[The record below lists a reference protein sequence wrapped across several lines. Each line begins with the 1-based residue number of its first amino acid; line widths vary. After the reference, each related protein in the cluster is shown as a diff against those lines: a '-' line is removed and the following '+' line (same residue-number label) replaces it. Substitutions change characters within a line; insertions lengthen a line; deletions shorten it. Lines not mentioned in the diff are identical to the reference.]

1 MVRSLL
7 KNKSNMT
14 SMMKFWKKVGKKT
27 LMQDKKGDLKIIR
40 MKIRS
45 TLYLSFRIL
54 ILTLSAFS
62 QSSFLMIEIFFHF
75 NLLLWVRSTVRCN
88 STPSSKRRKK
98 RRKNLLVK
106 LRLAL
111 QNSRDFKKS
120 QTGHHPHPI
129 DPRYDSLS
137 DQNIFIF

>member
-45 TLYLSFRIL
+45 TLYLSFRIP
-54 ILTLSAFS
+54 ILTLSVFS
-62 QSSFLMIEIFFHF
+62 QSSFLMIEMFFHF

-111 QNSRDFKKS
+111 QNSRDSKKS
-120 QTGHHPHPI
+120 RTEHHHPI